1 MLTHTHEERQP
12 GTTSPV
18 RFENLRCATAA
29 LPCCWLTRRDEL
41 LHVRDCWG
49 NCQVPQQSHNSS
61 PPPIRPRGCR
71 GSGGGGGIKGVE
83 MTAGCFSHS
92 AGETVQTGRYCCNNK
107 GGQLQLSLFSLP
119 ALAQWSRSHAV
130 HVHVETKECRVGGFT
145 CYVHTAINSD
155 LNMVCC
161 LKFY

>member
-1 MLTHTHEERQP
+1 
-12 GTTSPV
+12 
-18 RFENLRCATAA
+18 
-29 LPCCWLTRRDEL
+29 
-41 LHVRDCWG
+41 
-49 NCQVPQQSHNSS
+49 
-61 PPPIRPRGCR
+61 
-71 GSGGGGGIKGVE
+71 

-107 GGQLQLSLFSLP
+107 RGQLQLSLFSLP

-145 CYVHTAINSD
+145 CYVYTAINAD